1 MSVLDRLQLAL
12 AGEHAAIYGYGVVGG
27 RLTSQSGRALTNLN
41 AHRSARDQLSRLIVS
56 KGAEPVPADPF
67 YAVDI
72 SAGTQK
78 QLVTTAIAIEDR
90 LSVLYA
96 ELMLEKDAS
105 ARGIAVEQ
113 LQGCAVRATQWRG
126 RAQAFPGLS
135 QVAPTN

>member
-1 MSVLDRLQLAL
+1 MSVIDRLQLAL
-12 AGEHAAIYGYGVVGG
+12 AGEHAAVYGYGVVGG
-27 RLTSQSGRALTNLN
+27 RLTSNTSRALADLN

-56 KGAEPVPADPF
+56 KGVEPVPADPF

-96 ELMLEKDAS
+96 ELMLENDAA

-126 RAQAFPGLS
+126 RAQAFPGLR

>member
-1 MSVLDRLQLAL
+1 
-12 AGEHAAIYGYGVVGG
+12 
-27 RLTSQSGRALTNLN
+27 
-41 AHRSARDQLSRLIVS
+41 LIVS

-96 ELMLEKDAS
+96 ELMLENDAS
-105 ARGIAVEQ
+105 ARGIALEQ

-126 RAQAFPGLS
+126 RAQAFPGLR

>member
-1 MSVLDRLQLAL
+1 MSVIDRLQLAL
-12 AGEHAAIYGYGVVGG
+12 AGEHAAVYGYGVVGG
-27 RLTSQSGRALTNLN
+27 RLTSNTSRALADLN

-56 KGAEPVPADPF
+56 KGVEPVPADPF

-90 LSVLYA
+90 LSDLYA
-96 ELMLEKDAS
+96 ELMLENDAA

-113 LQGCAVRATQWRG
+113 LQGCAVRATQWRD
-126 RAQAFPGLS
+126 RAQAFPGLR